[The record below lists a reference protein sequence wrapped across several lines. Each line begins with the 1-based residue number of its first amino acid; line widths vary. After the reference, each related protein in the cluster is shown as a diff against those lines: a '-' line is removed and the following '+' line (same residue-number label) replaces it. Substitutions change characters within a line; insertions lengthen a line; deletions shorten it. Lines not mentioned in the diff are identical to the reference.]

1 MRPLLTKSVLA
12 VFVALAALV
21 WSYQAGLFSKQT
33 SSKPTSQAGI
43 SPGALYA
50 LSLSDLNGKPQNLG
64 QWTNKPLV
72 LNFWATWCAPCME
85 EIPLFIQAQNKYAQ
99 KGLQFV
105 GIGIDNPEKMRAL
118 ASQTG
123 INYPLLAGQDDGM
136 AFSGRCGNT
145 LNILP
150 FTAFIDRGGQIVE
163 VVSGSVSE
171 AKLEQ
176 LLAKIM

>member
-1 MRPLLTKSVLA
+1 MRPLLTKYTLVTFL
-12 VFVALAALV
+12 VLAALV
-21 WSYQAGLFSKQT
+21 GGYKAGLFSSPA
-33 SSKPTSQAGI
+33 SSKPTAI
-43 SPGALYA
+43 SSGALYA
-50 LSLSDLNGKPQNLG
+50 LSLPDLKGAPQSLG
-64 QWTNKPLV
+64 QWANKPLV

-150 FTAFIDRGGQIVE
+150 FTAFIDGIGLSIR
-163 VVSGSVSE
+163 SE
-171 AKLEQ
+171 AGAIAIKNNV
-176 LLAKIM
+176 MNNS